1 MFKPL
6 ILVAV
11 LFAAASSVWGQPSV
25 VRPPEMSGPFQ
36 PVVGSGATYR
46 IVTGQNPEIQFSY
59 AIVGKEGDAY
69 WMEIRTGT
77 PKGEMVMKQL
87 MSVPSDGKP
96 PRPTRMIMQVAR
108 KPPMELPVSTIDASA
123 GRAQS
128 QIAANAH
135 GLGERIGMET
145 ITVAAG
151 SFECEHYKRESNGK
165 HSDLWVSS
173 KVSPYGLVKMTSG
186 ETHLEL
192 QKTLVNET
200 SRITGEP
207 MKLPSYPAGK

>member
-1 MFKPL
+1 MPGL
-6 ILVAV
+6 
-11 LFAAASSVWGQPSV
+11 
-25 VRPPEMSGPFQ
+25 FQ

-46 IVTGQNPEIQFSY
+46 VINGQNPEIQFSY
-59 AIVGKEGDAY
+59 AIVGKEGDGY
-69 WMEIRTGT
+69 WMEIRTST
-77 PKGEMVMKQL
+77 PKGEMVIKQL
-87 MSVPSDGKP
+87 MSVSSDGKP
-96 PRPTRMIMQVAR
+96 PRPTRMIMQVAGQ
-108 KPPMELPVSTIDASA
+108 PPMELPVSMINGSA

-135 GLGERIGMET
+135 GLGERVGTET

-151 SFECEHYKRESNGK
+151 SFECEHYKSELNGK
-165 HSDLWVSS
+165 HSDLWMSS

-186 ETHLEL
+186 ETQMEL
-192 QKTLVNET
+192 QKALVNET